1 MIRTYHLTH
10 FDSSALKTKVY
21 GHASV
26 AAMYNNNG
34 HIRTVG
40 GDGGDVADPASSN
53 TTVISTNGTR
63 SRADSRDQQPLQAF
77 ERLASTSVRKVLGS
91 QTSLAA
97 ARKLVA
103 TKAQQ
108 LMACIVYGGLS
119 VFTSLLI
126 KVRHRV
132 PLDTPHKAKL
142 LPQHTPNIWYNH
154 HTQHAITPP
163 VCRQSCPSTHSISH
177 SL

>member
-1 MIRTYHLTH
+1 MIQTYHLNH
-10 FDSSALKTKVY
+10 FDGSHQTKCTPRV
-21 GHASV
+21 SCLL
-26 AAMYNNNG
+26 AMYNNG

-40 GDGGDVADPASSN
+40 GDGGDVADLASSN

-91 QTSLAA
+91 HSSLAA

-126 KVRHRV
+126 KVRHNV

-142 LPQHTPNIWYNH
+142 LPQHRTDIWYK
-154 HTQHAITPP
+154 TPP
-163 VCRQSCPSTHSISH
+163 TTRDHARQSCPSTHSISH
-177 SL
+177 SR